1 MAYRNT
7 LPVPGGRWRVSAC
20 YGNANTSGAARV
32 EPVELMRNN
41 GPMKD
46 LIDELPGIELPVGEV
61 TNRLDSMWAG
71 DATGSPSA
79 FRASQM
85 NVVLHFGWEVTTEEA
100 QERFDAVLQ
109 FAQRYP
115 SRIIVLC
122 PTRSIKDGSMRAKL
136 FSQCY
141 IGDSHRE
148 MCCCEALLLGYEP
161 ENCGYLANQVSV
173 WLEPDL
179 PRYHWFCGVPGERI
193 EQYFDSLLVGV
204 RRSIYDSSYEAEDLS
219 RLAWPEPNLVADL
232 AMARLLPVR
241 QAIGQFL
248 SGYEITGLRE
258 NLASVEVRHDPSMSG
273 EGLRLMEWSR
283 GCFGDCQAGEA
294 GAEAQVAYATQALE
308 PGEQDCS
315 LSLEFKYTDGRYFKW
330 RKFSEG
336 SLGEIEA
343 SLGKQ
348 EERITTRVKPLG
360 PEQTIAEALFF

>member
-1 MAYRNT
+1 MNDII
-7 LPVPGGRWRVSAC
+7 
-20 YGNANTSGAARV
+20 N
-32 EPVELMRNN
+32 
-41 GPMKD
+41 
-46 LIDELPGIELPVGEV
+46 ELPGIELPVGEV
-61 TNRLDSMWAG
+61 TNRLDHMWEG
-71 DATGSPSA
+71 DDAGSPSA

-85 NVVLHFGWEVTTEEA
+85 NVVLHFGWDVTAGEA
-100 QERFDAVLQ
+100 RERFDALLK

-122 PTRSIKDGSMRAKL
+122 PTREIKNGAMRAKL

-161 ENCGYLANQVSV
+161 ENSGFLANQVSI
-173 WLEPDL
+173 WQEPDL
-179 PRYHWFCGVPGERI
+179 PSYHWFCGVPGERI
-193 EQYFDSLLVGV
+193 EKYFDTLLRDV

-219 RLAWPEPNLVADL
+219 QLDWPEPNLLGDL

-248 SGYEITGLRE
+248 SGYDIRSLCM
-258 NLASVEVRHDPSMSG
+258 NLESVQVRHCAGMSG
-273 EGLRLMEWSR
+273 EALRLMEWIRS
-283 GCFGDCQAGEA
+283 CLSDCERCENCSALEA
-294 GAEAQVAYATQALE
+294 GFSIDPCEADDA
-308 PGEQDCS
+308 DCS
-315 LSLEFKYTDGRYFKW
+315 LVLEFTYSDGRYFKW
-330 RKFSEG
+330 RKFAEG

-348 EERITTRVKPLG
+348 QERITTRVKPLG